1 MYVHV
6 IYRLLLTSQTAC
18 DLLVNLGSMAHV
30 FLRTLVP
37 VLATLDLDLK
47 RFNDLHECAVPF

>member
-1 MYVHV
+1 M
-6 IYRLLLTSQTAC
+6 
-18 DLLVNLGSMAHV
+18 NLGSMAHV

-47 RFNDLHECAVPF
+47 RFNDLHECALFSISSLMHAHFLPGAS